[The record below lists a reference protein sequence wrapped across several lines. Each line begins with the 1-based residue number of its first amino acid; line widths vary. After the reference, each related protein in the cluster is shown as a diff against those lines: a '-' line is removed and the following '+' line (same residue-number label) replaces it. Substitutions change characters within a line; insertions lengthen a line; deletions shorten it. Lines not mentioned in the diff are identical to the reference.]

1 MKKVFLKVFAVVVL
15 GCSIASMC
23 SGAAAENSIKRNA
36 NRAAMNWYAFQLYV
50 GTDDDNAMT
59 DPALRDED
67 LTQETY
73 ANAGF
78 TKLQNAANSLNFRVY
93 KVNPVNGAM
102 HLATNSCAITS
113 NSTTQIQM
121 NYTSQYLTTQG
132 WFAMYGW
139 TTKNDCV
146 AEGYWAP

>member
-1 MKKVFLKVFAVVVL
+1 MKKIAKILSMIVL
-15 GCSIASMC
+15 GVSIILTCM
-23 SGAAAENSIKRNA
+23 GAAAENTTKQKNT
-36 NRAAMNWYAFQLYV
+36 RAAMNRYAFKLYV

-93 KVNPVNGAM
+93 KINPVNGAM
-102 HLATNSCAITS
+102 NLATNSCAITS
-113 NSTTQIQM
+113 NSTTQIRM

>member
-1 MKKVFLKVFAVVVL
+1 MKKTFMKLFALVIVGSTMIL
-15 GCSIASMC
+15 MC
-23 SGAAAENSIKRNA
+23 TGALAKTSVRQKSS
-36 NRAAMNWYAFQLYV
+36 RAALNKFAFKLYV

-59 DPALRDED
+59 DPVIRDEE
-67 LTQETY
+67 LTQEPY

-93 KVNPVNGAM
+93 KINPANWTM
-102 HLATNSCAITS
+102 RLATNSCAITS

-121 NYTSQYLTTQG
+121 EYTSDYITTQG

>member
-1 MKKVFLKVFAVVVL
+1 M
-15 GCSIASMC
+15 
-23 SGAAAENSIKRNA
+23 
-36 NRAAMNWYAFQLYV
+36 
-50 GTDDDNAMT
+50 
-59 DPALRDED
+59 
-67 LTQETY
+67 
-73 ANAGF
+73 
-78 TKLQNAANSLNFRVY
+78 
-93 KVNPVNGAM
+93 NPVNGAM